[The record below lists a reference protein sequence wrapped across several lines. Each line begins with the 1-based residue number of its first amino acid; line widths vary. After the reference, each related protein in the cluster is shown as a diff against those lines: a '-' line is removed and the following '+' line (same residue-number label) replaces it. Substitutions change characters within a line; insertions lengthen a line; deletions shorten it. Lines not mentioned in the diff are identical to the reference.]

1 MQEIIPEKCQEC
13 KLVSLETGYSFRQKE
28 DGSTKYMCFHCAY
41 DEDKHEQLTTGILRS
56 SLSTTSYIKNDWK
69 IFKPFFELETI
80 MVPLF
85 QEIWNKYKNHE
96 TLNDP
101 NFKRGIVVDTNTN
114 TIYSRTWEQSSKEII
129 KQIPKDS
136 LVIEIFDS
144 MCGYVGMEIY
154 SAHSDHGMWIQ
165 GQLRSKESQPWYR
178 SCYCTL
184 EYAKEVSDKV
194 ENFLG
199 LRKDLMVLEQVV
211 IATELGNTY
220 RLPKSEFFCE
230 VT

>member
-1 MQEIIPEKCQEC
+1 MNEIIPEKCQEC

-28 DGSTKYMCFHCAY
+28 NGSTKYMCFHCAY
-41 DEDKHEQLTTGILRS
+41 DEDKHEHLTTGILRS
-56 SLSTTSYIKNDWK
+56 SLSTSSFLKKDWK
-69 IFKPFFELETI
+69 IFKPFLELETM

-85 QEIWNKYKNHE
+85 REIWNKYKNHE

-101 NFKRGIVVDTNTN
+101 NFKRAIIVDVNTN
-114 TIYSRTWEQSSKEII
+114 TIYSRTWGEDSREIL
-129 KQIPKDS
+129 KQISKDS
-136 LVIEIFDS
+136 LIIEIFDS
-144 MCGYVGMEIY
+144 IRGYVGMEIY

-184 EYAKEVSDKV
+184 EYAKEISKKI
-194 ENFLG
+194 ENCVN
-199 LRKDLMVLEQVV
+199 LRKDLIEMNR
-211 IATELGNTY
+211 IAIAFQLGNTY
-220 RLPKSEFFCE
+220 LLPKSEFFCG

>member
-1 MQEIIPEKCQEC
+1 MHENIPEKCQEC
-13 KLVSLETGYSFRQKE
+13 KLVSLETGYSFRSKE
-28 DGSTKYMCFHCAY
+28 DGSTKYICFHCAY
-41 DEDKHEQLTTGILRS
+41 DEDKYEQLTTGILRS

-114 TIYSRTWEQSSKEII
+114 TIYSRTWKQSSKEIV

-199 LRKDLMVLEQVV
+199 LRKDLMLLKQVA
-211 IATELGNTY
+211 ITMELGNTY
-220 RLPKSEFFCE
+220 HLPKSEFFCG

>member
-1 MQEIIPEKCQEC
+1 MQEVIPEKCQEC

-41 DEDKHEQLTTGILRS
+41 DEDKYEQLTSGILRS
-56 SLSTTSYIKNDWK
+56 SLSTSAYLKKDWK
-69 IFKPFFELETI
+69 IFKPFFELETM

-101 NFKRGIVVDTNTN
+101 NFKRAIIVDVNTN
-114 TIYSRTWEQSSKEII
+114 AIYSRTWGEDSKEILKLI
-129 KQIPKDS
+129 SKDS

-154 SAHSDHGMWIQ
+154 CAHSDHGMWIQ

-178 SCYCTL
+178 SCCCTL
-184 EYAKEVSDKV
+184 DFAKEVSNKI

-199 LRKDLMVLEQVV
+199 LRKDLIEMNR
-211 IATELGNTY
+211 IAITFQLGNTY
-220 RLPKSEFFCE
+220 RLPKSEFFCG